1 MKRILGL
8 DVGSKTVGVAV
19 SDPFGW
25 TAQGLEIIRI
35 NEAKQKF
42 GLDRLGEII
51 NEYEVARVVIG
62 LPKNMDGTIGERAEA
77 SIAYGELV
85 IEQFN
90 LPVEYEDERLT
101 TAQANR
107 MMIEEGDLSRRKR
120 KKVIDK
126 IAAMMILQNYLD
138 RKDMMKGATQL
149 DNE

>member
-35 NEAKQKF
+35 NEAKEKF
-42 GLDRLGEII
+42 GIDRLGEII
-51 NEYEVARVVIG
+51 DEYEVDRVVIG

-85 IEQFN
+85 IETFN

-107 MMIEEGDLSRRKR
+107 MMIEEGDVSRRKR

-138 RKDMMKGATQL
+138 RKDMMKGDTQL
-149 DNE
+149 GI

>member
-35 NEAKQKF
+35 NEAKEKF

-77 SIAYGELV
+77 SLAYGDLV
-85 IEQFN
+85 IETFN

-107 MMIEEGDLSRRKR
+107 MMIEEGDVSRRKR

-138 RKDMMKGATQL
+138 RKDMMKGDTQL
-149 DNE
+149 GI

>member
-35 NEAKQKF
+35 NEAKEDF

-51 NEYEVARVVIG
+51 DEYEVGSVVVG

-77 SIAYGELV
+77 SLAYGELV
-85 IEQFN
+85 IERFN

-107 MMIEEGDLSRRKR
+107 MMIEEGDVSRRKR

-138 RKDMMKGATQL
+138 RKDMMKGDTQL
-149 DNE
+149 DN

>member
-35 NEAKQKF
+35 NEAKENF
-42 GLDRLGEII
+42 GIDRLGEII
-51 NEYEVARVVIG
+51 DEYEVDRVVIG

-77 SIAYGELV
+77 SLAYGDLV

-107 MMIEEGDLSRRKR
+107 MMIEEGDVSRRKR

-138 RKDMMKGATQL
+138 RKDMMKGDTQL
-149 DNE
+149 DN